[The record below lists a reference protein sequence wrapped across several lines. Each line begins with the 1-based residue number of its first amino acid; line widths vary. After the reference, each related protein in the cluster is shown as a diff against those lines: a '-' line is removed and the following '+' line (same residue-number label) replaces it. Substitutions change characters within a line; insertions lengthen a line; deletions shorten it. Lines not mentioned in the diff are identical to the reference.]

1 VSCGP
6 ISAVYLDSW
15 FSANCKAPMNSTA
28 GKNFYIVRGSTLVWN
43 MVPLANTIPDVA
55 SSDLALLLHALSF
68 AAYKHRDQR
77 RRNREASPYINH
89 PIDVASII
97 ANIGGVDDLVTLVG
111 AILHDTIED
120 TETTSDELEQ
130 EFGLE
135 VRQLVEEVTDDKAL
149 PKSER
154 KRLQIEHAPTISTR
168 AKLIKLGDKIC
179 NIRDISQSPPADWSV
194 TRRREYLAWT
204 EQVVAGCRG
213 TNEKLEEFYDEYLK
227 NVRQQLNQLL
237 T

>member
-1 VSCGP
+1 MSASLNTSSEAAVS
-6 ISAVYLDSW
+6 
-15 FSANCKAPMNSTA
+15 
-28 GKNFYIVRGSTLVWN
+28 
-43 MVPLANTIPDVA
+43 DV
-55 SSDLALLLHALSF
+55 ALLLHALSF

-77 RRNREASPYINH
+77 RSNREASPYINH

-97 ANIGGVDDLVTLVG
+97 ANIGGVSDLVTLVA

-120 TETTSDELEQ
+120 TETTGDELER

-154 KRLQIEHAPTISTR
+154 KRLQIEHAPHISSR

-179 NIRDISQSPPADWSV
+179 NVRDISQSPPAGWSIE
-194 TRRREYLAWT
+194 RRREYLDWT

-213 TNEKLEEFYDEYLK
+213 TNAKLERFYDESLES
-227 NVRQQLNQLL
+227 VRQQLRALQS
-237 T
+237 

>member
-1 VSCGP
+1 
-6 ISAVYLDSW
+6 
-15 FSANCKAPMNSTA
+15 M
-28 GKNFYIVRGSTLVWN
+28 
-43 MVPLANTIPDVA
+43 VA
-55 SSDLALLLHALSF
+55 SPNPSPDLALLLHALSF

-97 ANIGGVDDLVTLVG
+97 ANVGGVADLVTLVG

-120 TETTSDELEQ
+120 TETTSAELEE

-135 VRQLVEEVTDDKAL
+135 VRQLVAEVTDDKAL

-194 TRRREYLAWT
+194 ARRREYLDWT

-213 TNEKLEEFYDEYLK
+213 TNEKLEQFYDDYLK
-227 NVRQQLNQLL
+227 RVREQLRESPD
-237 T
+237 

>member
-1 VSCGP
+1 
-6 ISAVYLDSW
+6 
-15 FSANCKAPMNSTA
+15 
-28 GKNFYIVRGSTLVWN
+28 
-43 MVPLANTIPDVA
+43 MVAAHNIFFETA

-77 RRNREASPYINH
+77 RSNRESSPYINH

-120 TETTSDELEQ
+120 TETTPDELEH
-130 EFGLE
+130 EFGSEL
-135 VRQLVEEVTDDKAL
+135 RQLVEEVTDDKSL
-149 PKSER
+149 PKAER
-154 KRLQIEHAPTISTR
+154 KRLQVEHAPHISTR

-179 NIRDISQSPPADWSV
+179 NIRDISQSPPADWSIE
-194 TRRREYLAWT
+194 RRREYLDWT

-213 TNEKLEEFYDEYLK
+213 TNAPLEQFYDDYLK
-227 NVRQQLNQLL
+227 TVREQLRELVS
-237 T
+237 

>member
-1 VSCGP
+1 MAASP
-6 ISAVYLDSW
+6 
-15 FSANCKAPMNSTA
+15 
-28 GKNFYIVRGSTLVWN
+28 
-43 MVPLANTIPDVA
+43 NTFPGMA

-97 ANIGGVDDLVTLVG
+97 ANIGGVSDLVTLIG

-120 TETTSDELEQ
+120 TETTSAELEQ

-135 VRQLVEEVTDDKAL
+135 VRQLVEEVTDDKGL

-179 NIRDISQSPPADWSV
+179 NIRYISQSPPADWSV
-194 TRRREYLAWT
+194 ARRREYLDWT
-204 EQVVAGCRG
+204 ERVVAGCRG
-213 TNEKLEEFYDEYLK
+213 TNEKLEQFYDDYLE
-227 NVRQQLNQLL
+227 NVRKQLSELP

>member
-1 VSCGP
+1 
-6 ISAVYLDSW
+6 
-15 FSANCKAPMNSTA
+15 M
-28 GKNFYIVRGSTLVWN
+28 
-43 MVPLANTIPDVA
+43 A

-77 RRNREASPYINH
+77 RSNREASPYINH

-97 ANIGGVDDLVTLVG
+97 ANIGAVDDLVTLVS

-120 TETTSDELEQ
+120 TETTGDELER
-130 EFGLE
+130 EFGFE

-154 KRLQIEHAPTISTR
+154 KRLQVEHAPHISTR

-179 NIRDISQSPPADWSV
+179 NIRDISQSPPADWSIA
-194 TRRREYLAWT
+194 RRLEYLDWT

-213 TNEKLEEFYDEYLK
+213 TNAQLEQFYDEYLK
-227 NVRQQLNQLL
+227 TVREQLRELP

>member
-1 VSCGP
+1 M
-6 ISAVYLDSW
+6 AA
-15 FSANCKAPMNSTA
+15 SANTSRNSFPDLAP
-28 GKNFYIVRGSTLVWN
+28 
-43 MVPLANTIPDVA
+43 
-55 SSDLALLLHALSF
+55 SDLALLLHSLSF

-77 RRNREASPYINH
+77 RSNFESSPYINH

-97 ANIGGVDDLVTLVG
+97 ANVGGVNDLVTLVG

-120 TETTSDELEQ
+120 TETTGAELEH
-130 EFGLE
+130 EFGFA

-154 KRLQIEHAPTISTR
+154 KRLQIEHAPHISSR

-179 NIRDISQSPPADWSV
+179 NIRDISQAPPADWSIE
-194 TRRREYLAWT
+194 RRQEYLDWT

-213 TNEKLEEFYDEYLK
+213 TNAQLEQFYDEYLWT
-227 NVRQQLNQLL
+227 VREQLRVLQS
-237 T
+237 